1 MKLWKSLMATVL
13 LMIMLMMMGVSAG
26 AYTDV
31 TVSNEY
37 VDYITLA
44 DELGIMPATTQGDF
58 YPHDYFTRGDALVA
72 LYRML
77 HGSDDGI
84 TAYNNGDELFTD
96 IPSGHGLFP
105 YVKWAYDTSLL
116 TNDLEEAV
124 FAPAEAMTEDELI
137 VLLVK
142 ALRLET
148 ADAPLEYPAGYVD
161 KAAAFSSVLSGGE
174 DKVLRDKAAQAL
186 IEALWFQDEDTMVD
200 ITLLEDDEGNRLDA
214 LVTNVFGLNQV
225 ELTVRATKDRSM
237 GFELEKD
244 VLLSNGY
251 QLETEEDMT
260 DYIGYTIVV
269 TFCDMDQSGTL
280 TEDERIVSYEIN
292 SSMVLYPMLSALKLT
307 SYASMTFTEI
317 GFDFGITN
325 FTEKYYNDD
334 AWPTEDF
341 GNLIEIAGGV
351 GSDIMITN
359 RPNMQLAMVPDSS
372 GLRIQY
378 MFATEKRPGKI
389 VDITGSIYTIRDYY
403 QKGTENEYLK
413 VDAEDM
419 VFEGSSNAVGDY
431 INFYT
436 SHGKFYAG
444 EGTALVTTVKENMP
458 GNQLL
463 LASDLVV
470 TPHLYFERASQYA
483 PIGEEIVVLV
493 DDVIGSYYYGWEYLD
508 EIQPTPV
515 LVKDAFTVYG
525 GVTYVLYNCETK
537 EEFETTILTD
547 NIYAGS
553 EIKVGEFLYYSK
565 DTTGAEKV
573 ERAKYTDK
581 VKLGVETEEYFVES
595 STGRILTK
603 SKSYYGNLYT
613 DTFKEDYYR
622 VYFDIAGNVF
632 ALA

>member
-13 LMIMLMMMGVSAG
+13 LMIMLMAMGVSAG
-26 AYTDV
+26 AYSDV
-31 TVSNEY
+31 SAASEY
-37 VDYITLA
+37 ADYIALA
-44 DELGIMPATTQGDF
+44 DKLGIMPATTQGDF
-58 YPHDYFTRGDALVA
+58 NPHDYFTRGDAIVA

-77 HGSDDGI
+77 HGSDEGI
-84 TAYNNGDELFTD
+84 TAYKSGEELFTD
-96 IPSGHGLFP
+96 ISYDHGLFP
-105 YVKWAYDTSLL
+105 YIKWAYDTSLI

-124 FAPAEAMTEDELI
+124 FSPAEAITEDELI

-148 ADAPLEYPAGYVD
+148 ADAPLEYASGYVD
-161 KAAAFSSVLSGGE
+161 KVGAFTMALAGGE

-186 IEALWFQDEDTMVD
+186 VEAMWFQDEDTMVD
-200 ITLLEDDEGNRLDA
+200 ISLLEDDEGNRLDC
-214 LVTNVFGLNQV
+214 LVTNVFGLNQI
-225 ELTVRATKDRSM
+225 ELTVRATKNRPM
-237 GFELEKD
+237 GFDVEKD
-244 VLLSNGY
+244 VMLSNGY
-251 QLETEEDMT
+251 QMDCED
-260 DYIGYTIVV
+260 DLSDRVGYSIAV
-269 TFCDMDQSGTL
+269 TYCDMDQSGTL
-280 TEDERIVSYEIN
+280 TQDEEIISYEVN
-292 SSMVLYPMLSALKLT
+292 SSMVLYPMLAALKMT
-307 SYASMTFTEI
+307 SYANMTFTEI
-317 GFDFGITN
+317 GFDFAITN

-334 AWPTEDF
+334 KWPEAEY
-341 GNLIEIAGGV
+341 GNLIEAAGGA
-351 GSDIMITN
+351 GGGLSILN
-359 RPNMQLAMVPDSS
+359 RPNMQLSAVPDAS

-378 MFATEKRPGKI
+378 LFATEKRPGKI

-403 QKGTENEYLK
+403 QRGTDNEYIK
-413 VDAEDM
+413 VDVEDM
-419 VFEGSSNAVGDY
+419 VFVGSSNAVGDY
-431 INFYT
+431 INFYE
-436 SHGKFYAG
+436 SYGKYYIHDG
-444 EGTALVTTVKENMP
+444 SALITKVKENLT

-463 LASDLVV
+463 LESNLTV
-470 TPHLYFERASQYA
+470 TPHLYFERNSQYA
-483 PIGEEIVVLV
+483 PIGEEVVVLV
-493 DDVIGSYYYGWEYLD
+493 DDVTGSYYYGWEFMD

-515 LVKDAFTVYG
+515 LVKEAFTVYG
-525 GVTYVLYNCETK
+525 GVTYVFYNCETK

-565 DTTGAEKV
+565 DTTGAEKI

-581 VKLGVETEEYFVES
+581 VKLGVETEDYFVES